1 MTKVKKYAAITLIL
15 SILSI
20 LALLLSHLA
29 LTDISH
35 GGEDLSL
42 EWTFLRISA
51 IIFIF
56 FIISAIL
63 TVSQVLKMKV
73 Q

>member
-56 FIISAIL
+56 FIISTIL
-63 TVSQVLKMKV
+63 TVNQVLKMNV
-73 Q
+73 